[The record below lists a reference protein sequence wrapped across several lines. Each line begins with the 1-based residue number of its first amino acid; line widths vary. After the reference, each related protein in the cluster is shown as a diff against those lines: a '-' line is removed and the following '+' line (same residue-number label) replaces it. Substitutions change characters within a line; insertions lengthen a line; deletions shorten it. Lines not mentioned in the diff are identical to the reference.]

1 MRFFVLALLVVSS
14 SSLAAP
20 VVIRAARLFD
30 GTSEKLITP
39 GVVLVDDGKIIGIGP
54 KIAAPMGVQVIDL
67 GDATLMPGFIDAHTH
82 LSFEGSNDWKQDRL
96 DLVEKPIA
104 ELALTSATYAKK
116 TLQAGFTTCRDLGSF
131 EQVDVGLRNAI
142 NSRVI
147 EGPRLLVAYA
157 SLGAT
162 GGHCDVDGF
171 RPGVLAQQ
179 TDPGV
184 ADGPDALR
192 ALVRRNLKYGANVI
206 KVCATGGVLSMNDDV
221 DVPQLT
227 QAELDAIVDE
237 AHALK
242 RKVAAHAH
250 GAIGAKRAVRAGV
263 DSIEHGTFLDDEALT
278 MMKAKGTVL
287 IPTLMAFQGVRE
299 KLAANA
305 LPPPVVIK
313 AKLALAAINT
323 TVTKAAA
330 KGVTIGFGTDAA
342 VYPHG
347 RNAEE
352 FAQLV
357 GAGLKPIA
365 ALRAATSVNAALLG
379 WSDRI
384 GSLSV
389 GKLADLVAVPG
400 DPLKDIRATEKVFF
414 VMKDGIVFRNDRGL
428 PPPLSR

>member
-1 MRFFVLALLVVSS
+1 
-14 SSLAAP
+14 
-20 VVIRAARLFD
+20 
-30 GTSEKLITP
+30 
-39 GVVLVDDGKIIGIGP
+39 
-54 KIAAPMGVQVIDL
+54 
-67 GDATLMPGFIDAHTH
+67 
-82 LSFEGSNDWKQDRL
+82 
-96 DLVEKPIA
+96 
-104 ELALTSATYAKK
+104 
-116 TLQAGFTTCRDLGSF
+116 
-131 EQVDVGLRNAI
+131 
-142 NSRVI
+142 
-147 EGPRLLVAYA
+147 
-157 SLGAT
+157 
-162 GGHCDVDGF
+162 
-171 RPGVLAQQ
+171 
-179 TDPGV
+179 
-184 ADGPDALR
+184 
-192 ALVRRNLKYGANVI
+192 
-206 KVCATGGVLSMNDDV
+206 
-221 DVPQLT
+221 
-227 QAELDAIVDE
+227 
-237 AHALK
+237 
-242 RKVAAHAH
+242 
-250 GAIGAKRAVRAGV
+250 
-263 DSIEHGTFLDDEALT
+263 
-278 MMKAKGTVL
+278 L